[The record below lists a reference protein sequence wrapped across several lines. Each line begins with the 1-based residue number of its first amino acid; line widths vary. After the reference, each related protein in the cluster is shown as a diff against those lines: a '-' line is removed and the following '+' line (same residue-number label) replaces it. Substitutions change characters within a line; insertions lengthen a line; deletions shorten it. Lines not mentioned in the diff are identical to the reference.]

1 MQCAGT
7 EFFLKWH
14 LSNPSL
20 CFTCVPGHP
29 KREFKTKQ
37 MCLFFN
43 FPFTRDFH
51 RNHKTHVKNRNNFET
66 KISGIVIEWN
76 AVRFLEYLKLDLFS
90 TSWLDFLMRYGM
102 ENMNVL
108 TCWLK
113 QTEEEGALWIGQ
125 KPCKVME
132 NHLLSLVCIHKFIIS
147 KIIQCN
153 SNPCSK
159 KIYVSLQRYQGRG
172 RI

>member
-1 MQCAGT
+1 MFVFQ
-7 EFFLKWH
+7 
-14 LSNPSL
+14 LS
-20 CFTCVPGHP
+20 FH
-29 KREFKTKQ
+29 KRFSSE
-37 MCLFFN
+37 
-43 FPFTRDFH
+43 PY
-51 RNHKTHVKNRNNFET
+51 KTHVKNRNNFET

-90 TSWLDFLMRYGM
+90 TSWLDFLMRYSGM

-125 KPCKVME
+125 KPCKVTE
-132 NHLLSLVCIHKFIIS
+132 NHLLSLVCIHNIIIS

-153 SNPCSK
+153 SNSCSK
-159 KIYVSLQRYQGRG
+159 KIYMYVSLPRYQGRA

>member
-1 MQCAGT
+1 MFVFQ
-7 EFFLKWH
+7 
-14 LSNPSL
+14 LSI
-20 CFTCVPGHP
+20 H
-29 KREFKTKQ
+29 KRFSSE
-37 MCLFFN
+37 
-43 FPFTRDFH
+43 PY
-51 RNHKTHVKNRNNFET
+51 KTHVKNRNNFET
-66 KISGIVIEWN
+66 KISGSDRKN
-76 AVRFLEYLKLDLFS
+76 AVRSLQYLKLDLFS

-132 NHLLSLVCIHKFIIS
+132 NHLLSLVCIHNIIIS

-159 KIYVSLQRYQGRG
+159 KIYMFHIHATKEEQGYK
-172 RI
+172 ILVLVK